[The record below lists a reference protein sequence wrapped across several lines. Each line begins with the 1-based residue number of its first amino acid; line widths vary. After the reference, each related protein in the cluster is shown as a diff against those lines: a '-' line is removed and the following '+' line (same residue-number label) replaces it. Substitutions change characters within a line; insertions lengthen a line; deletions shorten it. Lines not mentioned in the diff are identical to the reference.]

1 MPLGYPTP
9 VNGGEFLSAALAES
23 IAPLRSAACSDLSA
37 AASELMTTGGDQRII
52 LNPETGLNQYMVA
65 PRPSAITAYSSS
77 TANDISGPAFR
88 EVTRRL
94 AALAPDLHLSPR
106 AYAAALEGLRQRIRN
121 SWALPGTV
129 DIVFAGSGTD
139 LEYVGLV
146 TANRGE
152 ARILNILLGA
162 DEVGSGCAH
171 SARGHYFADCSAL
184 GYPTAA
190 GAPIDPATT
199 DRFVVKDI
207 PIRGSGGLPI
217 PSEDILLSVCVA
229 IEFALLNND
238 VPLVH
243 VVHGSKTG
251 LILPSFAHI
260 DALRRRF
267 GNKVCFVVDACQA
280 RIDRDSIVGYLS
292 RGATV
297 FLTGSKFMGGP
308 PFSGF
313 ALVPEK
319 VAQRSSGLFQ
329 GLETIF
335 NRAEWPHGWKNR
347 DMLSLGSNLGLLL
360 RLEAS
365 VYELELF
372 NGLSAADIRR
382 TLDHFDDAINC
393 LTKRIGASRLAPN
406 MRDDAQEA
414 RQYPLEMRTLV
425 TIDLG
430 QSSLAMNLEQSR
442 QLYRSLACVS
452 FGGQVSA
459 LRPVRLGQPVKYIP
473 NTNGDYCG
481 NLRIGLSM
489 PQMVEFAAMDT
500 HSLKARLQSDMQA
513 IAARIEMFVGARH
526 ALPARIA
533 GTV

>member
-1 MPLGYPTP
+1 M
-9 VNGGEFLSAALAES
+9 
-23 IAPLRSAACSDLSA
+23 RSEARRDLSA
-37 AASELMTTGGDQRII
+37 AASELMTMGGDRRIV

-65 PRPSAITAYSSS
+65 PRPSTITAYSSS
-77 TANDISGPAFR
+77 TANDISGPAYC

-94 AALAPDLHLSPR
+94 ATLAPEGRISPG
-106 AYAAALEGLRQRIRN
+106 AYCDALDGLRRRIRN
-121 SWALPGTV
+121 TWALPDTV
-129 DIVFAGSGTD
+129 NIVFAGSGTD

-146 TANRGE
+146 TASRGDS
-152 ARILNILLGA
+152 RILNILLGS

-171 SARGHYFADCSAL
+171 SARGNFFADCTAL
-184 GYPTAA
+184 GLPAVV
-190 GAPIDPATT
+190 GAPVDPARK
-199 DRFVVKDI
+199 DRVVVTDI
-207 PIRGSGGLPI
+207 PIRGAGGFPI
-217 PSEDILLSVCVA
+217 PSEDIVLSVCVA
-229 IEFALLNND
+229 IEFALQKGE

-313 ALVPEK
+313 ALIPEK
-319 VAQRSSGLFQ
+319 VAQRSSGVFQ
-329 GLETIF
+329 GLEAIF
-335 NRAEWPHGWKNR
+335 NRAEWPEDWKNR
-347 DMLSLGSNLGLLL
+347 HVLPHGSNLGLLL

-365 VYELELF
+365 IYELELF

-382 TLDHFDDAINC
+382 TLDHYDDAING
-393 LTKRIGASRLAPN
+393 LTSRIGAARLAPN
-406 MRDDAQEA
+406 MRNEVHEVG
-414 RQYPLEMRTLV
+414 QYPLEMRTLV

-430 QSSLAMNLEQSR
+430 QSALAMNLEQSR
-442 QLYRSLACVS
+442 QLYRSLACAS

-500 HSLKARLQSDMQA
+500 QSLKSRLRADMHA
-513 IAARIEMFVGARH
+513 IATRIEMFVGARQ
-526 ALPARIA
+526 
-533 GTV
+533 GT

>member
-1 MPLGYPTP
+1 M
-9 VNGGEFLSAALAES
+9 NGGEAL
-23 IAPLRSAACSDLSA
+23 IPAPAKTIEYERNPASVDLSDA
-37 AASELMTTGGDQRII
+37 AAELMTTGGDQRIV
-52 LNPETGLNQYMVA
+52 LNPDTGLNQYMVA
-65 PRPSAITAYSSS
+65 PRPSSMTAYSSS
-77 TANDISGPAFR
+77 TANDISGPAFG

-94 AALAPDLHLSPR
+94 TALAPDLNLSPQ
-106 AYAAALEGLRQRIRN
+106 AYGDALDGLRHRIRN
-121 SWALPGTV
+121 TWALPDTV

-146 TANRGE
+146 TANRGD
-152 ARILNILLGA
+152 ARILNILLGS

-171 SARGHYFADCSAL
+171 SARGNFFADCTAL
-184 GYPTAA
+184 GHPTVA
-190 GAPIDPATT
+190 GTPVDTAQKE
-199 DRFVVKDI
+199 RFIVTDI
-207 PIRGSGGLPI
+207 PIRGTGGFPV

-229 IEFALLNND
+229 IEFALLHD
-238 VPLVH
+238 QVPLVH

-251 LILPSFAHI
+251 LILPSFTHI

-280 RIDRDSIVGYLS
+280 RIDRDSIAGYLS

-313 ALVPEK
+313 ALIPEK
-319 VAQRSSGLFQ
+319 AAQRSAGLLEGFQ
-329 GLETIF
+329 RIF
-335 NRAEWPHGWKNR
+335 NRAEWPAGWRNR
-347 DMLSLGSNLGLLL
+347 DMLPDGSNLGLLL

-365 VYELELF
+365 IYELELF

-393 LTKRIGASRLAPN
+393 LTRRIGAARLAPN
-406 MRDDAQEA
+406 MRDEA
-414 RQYPLEMRTLV
+414 YEVRRHPLEMRTLV

-430 QSSLAMNLEQSR
+430 QSVLGMNLEQSR
-442 QLYRSLACVS
+442 QLYRSLACES

-500 HSLKARLQSDMQA
+500 QSLKSRLRADMHA
-513 IAARIEMFVGARH
+513 IAARIEMFVGATQGSPT
-526 ALPARIA
+526 AVA
-533 GTV
+533 GTL